1 MKSFIQFLKEVVLA
15 KRGHGRTSYFEIGHP
30 RMKHIKGKW
39 ESKHVEL
46 FTKEHGGKM
55 LKTAHSSDTSTH
67 EDWGE
72 AIKHEKDAKVHA
84 RGRIDHLNKT
94 YSVVVHVP
102 STKREPHPKAIQ
114 KAYDDVHKHMAM
126 KHPKY
131 QGHEFGHQFY

>member
-1 MKSFIQFLKEVVLA
+1 VKSFIQFLKEVNLGA
-15 KRGHGRTSYFEIGHP
+15 SYLEIGHP
-30 RMKHIKGKW
+30 RTRHIKGKW
-39 ESKHVEL
+39 ESKHVTL
-46 FTKEHGGKM
+46 YSKAHGEKM
-55 LKTAHSSDTSTH
+55 LKTPLSSDVVHHDEWAESYQ
-67 EDWGE
+67 
-72 AIKHEKDAKVHA
+72 HEKDAKVHA

>member
-1 MKSFIQFLKEVVLA
+1 
-15 KRGHGRTSYFEIGHP
+15 
-30 RMKHIKGKW
+30 MKHIKGKW